1 MLTHPLHL
9 LFHSFTPHFI
19 HFFTSMF
26 YPSLSTHS
34 VTVAEVFVDPPKTY
48 LLLQFT
54 TLRVVKKGYVAC
66 SGQKGIRESHMI
78 LFQAETFKSQCV
90 IFTSLTPC
98 DGNHGDLTSK
108 YCTSRW
114 WLLHQSGSFG
124 DYTGQSIPPSPLN
137 HPGHIM

>member
-78 LFQAETFKSQCV
+78 LFQAETLLWPVASLSSAFALPSFNHTFSANTPLASQLLFPNSFLQPC
-90 IFTSLTPC
+90 FSLRILPC
-98 DGNHGDLTSK
+98 
-108 YCTSRW
+108 
-114 WLLHQSGSFG
+114 LL
-124 DYTGQSIPPSPLN
+124 P
-137 HPGHIM
+137 